1 MRKQL
6 SVLLFAAALL
16 TTGCARMIA
25 GESQHGDR
33 DLKERDEMRQS
44 YRLTPGARVEVAG
57 ISGMVK
63 IETANTDTAEV
74 SIVRYA
80 ATRAALEHHKITVDH
95 SADNLTVRGEKN
107 DSSVHSMLAHLFTRS
122 SEVRQEVTL
131 KLPRNVRLFTNG
143 VNGRVTIGE
152 VDGAVAVHGVNG
164 RVEIAQALDHAE
176 VNGVNGGVT
185 MTLAKLGEKG
195 VSIHGVNG
203 SIELRFAGDVNASV
217 DVHGINGSVRSDAPD
232 IVVEKDKD
240 DRSNVSAQIGKGGAP
255 ISLHGINGGV
265 RLSRLTTTEASSVNN
280 ANAQAKKTA
289 SAADNDS
296 DESKEDDE

>member
-6 SVLLFAAALL
+6 SVLLFTAALL

-25 GESQHGDR
+25 GESQRGDR

-57 ISGMVK
+57 ISGIVK
-63 IETANTDTAEV
+63 IDTANTDTAEIN
-74 SIVRYA
+74 IVRYA

-95 SADNLTVRGEKN
+95 SADNLTVRGEKD

-203 SIELRFAGDVNASV
+203 GIELRFAGDVNASV

-255 ISLHGINGGV
+255 VSLQGINGGV
-265 RLSRLTTTEASSVNN
+265 RLSRLTATAARSVDN
-280 ANAQAKKTA
+280 ANAQTKKTD
-289 SAADNDS
+289 SVADNDS
-296 DESKEDDE
+296 GDSKEDDE